1 LSVFAFIPTI
11 ITTGPPIPE
20 QIRYE
25 AESPDEAA
33 LVVAAKV
40 FGFFLVKRTNTI
52 ITLRERLP
60 DCTRETEYEI
70 LNILEFNSTR
80 KRMSVIIR
88 TPENK
93 IILYCKVCA
102 CSLVG

>member
-1 LSVFAFIPTI
+1 M
-11 ITTGPPIPE
+11 
-20 QIRYE
+20 
-25 AESPDEAA
+25 
-33 LVVAAKV
+33 AAKV

-60 DCTRETEYEI
+60 DGTRETEYEI

-93 IILYCKVCA
+93 IILYCKVR
-102 CSLVG
+102 CSSTHRFHGVA

>member
-1 LSVFAFIPTI
+1 
-11 ITTGPPIPE
+11 
-20 QIRYE
+20 
-25 AESPDEAA
+25 

-102 CSLVG
+102 TAEHAARVLQWSLQAMCSDRLDQQDSQP